1 MSFAPLL
8 MKVQINYSLSD
19 NVFGFL
25 SWNYFN
31 FGRFFNQQ
39 SQIDNHKSY
48 SAHTGDKMKKISKIM
63 VAYDFSK
70 YSKDSLEYAVELA
83 ENLKADIIITNVIN
97 EKDVNSIRMAAMY
110 SGAISEDEFI
120 KDKTESRL
128 KRIDELIEKIS
139 HGRLSIKKLFKVGI
153 PFREL
158 IQAVKDEKVDLVVM
172 GPKGRSNLEDILF
185 GSTAE
190 KMFRHCPVPLLSIR
204 ENKSR

>member
-1 MSFAPLL
+1 
-8 MKVQINYSLSD
+8 MKEIN
-19 NVFGFL
+19 
-25 SWNYFN
+25 
-31 FGRFFNQQ
+31 
-39 SQIDNHKSY
+39 
-48 SAHTGDKMKKISKIM
+48 KIM
-63 VAYDFSK
+63 VAFDFSE
-70 YSKDSLEYAVELA
+70 YSIEALKYAVELA
-83 ENLKADIIITNVIN
+83 EDLKADIIITNVIN

-128 KRIDELIEKIS
+128 QQLDKLIKEIS
-139 HGRLSIKKLFKVGI
+139 PGQFSIKKTFKVGI

-158 IQAVKDEKVDLVVM
+158 IQAVKDEDVDLVVM

-204 ENKSR
+204 GNRSR

>member
-1 MSFAPLL
+1 
-8 MKVQINYSLSD
+8 
-19 NVFGFL
+19 
-25 SWNYFN
+25 
-31 FGRFFNQQ
+31 
-39 SQIDNHKSY
+39 
-48 SAHTGDKMKKISKIM
+48 MKKINKIM
-63 VAYDFSK
+63 VACDLSEYSIEALK
-70 YSKDSLEYAVELA
+70 YAMDLA
-83 ENLKADIIITNVIN
+83 EDLKAHIIITNVIN

-128 KRIDELIEKIS
+128 QRIDKLIEEIS
-139 HGRLSIKKLFKVGI
+139 PGHLPIKKLFKTGI

-158 IQAVKDEKVDLVVM
+158 IQAVKDEDVDLVVM

-204 ENKSR
+204 GNRSR

>member
-1 MSFAPLL
+1 
-8 MKVQINYSLSD
+8 
-19 NVFGFL
+19 
-25 SWNYFN
+25 
-31 FGRFFNQQ
+31 
-39 SQIDNHKSY
+39 
-48 SAHTGDKMKKISKIM
+48 MKKINKIM
-63 VAYDFSK
+63 VACDLSE
-70 YSKDSLEYAVELA
+70 YSIEALKYAVDLA
-83 ENLKADIIITNVIN
+83 EDLKVPIIITNVIN

-128 KRIDELIEKIS
+128 QRIDKLIEEIFPGHPPINKF
-139 HGRLSIKKLFKVGI
+139 FKVGI

-158 IQAVKDEKVDLVVM
+158 IQTVKDEDVDLVVM

-204 ENKSR
+204 GNRHK

>member
-1 MSFAPLL
+1 
-8 MKVQINYSLSD
+8 
-19 NVFGFL
+19 
-25 SWNYFN
+25 
-31 FGRFFNQQ
+31 
-39 SQIDNHKSY
+39 
-48 SAHTGDKMKKISKIM
+48 MKKINTIM
-63 VAYDFSK
+63 VACDLSE
-70 YSKDSLEYAVELA
+70 YSIEALKYAVDLA
-83 ENLKADIIITNVIN
+83 ENLKAHIIITNVIN

-128 KRIDELIEKIS
+128 QRIDKLIEEIS
-139 HGRLSIKKLFKVGI
+139 PGHLPIKKLFKIGI

-158 IQAVKDEKVDLVVM
+158 IQAVKDEGVDLVVM

-204 ENKSR
+204 GNRHR